1 MGFISFN
8 ENYYRGKL
16 ELIETIENDNMGEA
30 ETLSD
35 FPTWGQAQI
44 YLRFCRRSLT
54 QRFNSAMTTPSS
66 VLQRNRLTKSAVLKL
81 QVRWKTLSNTT
92 PYM

>member
-1 MGFISFN
+1 MGFISYN
-8 ENYYRGKL
+8 ENYYRRKL

-35 FPTWGQAQI
+35 FLTWGQAQI
-44 YLRFCRRSLT
+44 YLRLCRRSLT

-81 QVRWKTLSNTT
+81 QER
-92 PYM
+92 